1 MVEARPTIAYLT
13 AGGGGMYCGSCMRDN
28 TLARALMAL
37 GCDVQLIPT
46 YTPIRTDEENVAI
59 DRVFFGGINV
69 FLQQKLPLL
78 RYLPGVLDRWLDRPW
93 LIRRVAGGNIETS
106 AKMLGALTVS
116 MLRGEAGRQRKEVRR
131 LRAWLEK
138 SVGPDLVNLSNI
150 LIAGCVPYLKR
161 RLGVPVLVTLQG
173 DDLFLDQLSEPYR
186 QQALDQI
193 RELAS
198 DVDGFLVF
206 SRYYA
211 EHMAE
216 YLGIP
221 AEKMHIVSMGVDL
234 EGYPPAVEEQS
245 KAESTPHDRPKTL
258 GYLARVCPEKG
269 FHVLVD
275 AFLRLRTM
283 PGCEQTRLAVAGWLG
298 KGDRSYYEEQVARI
312 RRAGAEE
319 HFHNA
324 GVVDRAGKIAFLRSL
339 DVLSVPTTYREPK
352 GIFVLEALAAG
363 VPVVQPRHGAFPE
376 LLAATGGGLLVR
388 PDDPAHL
395 AEQLYVLLTD
405 AARRQQLAAAGQ
417 ASVRERFGAET
428 MARETLGVYRK
439 FLE

>member
-1 MVEARPTIAYLT
+1 MAEARPSIAYLT

-28 TLARALMAL
+28 TLARALVAL

-131 LRAWLEK
+131 LTAWLEK
-138 SVGPDLVNLSNI
+138 SVRPDLVNLSNI
-150 LIAGCVPYLKR
+150 LIAGCVPHLKR

-173 DDLFLDQLSEPYR
+173 DDLFLDQLTEPYR
-186 QQALDQI
+186 QQALAQI
-193 RELAS
+193 RELAG

-211 EHMAE
+211 DHMAE
-216 YLGIP
+216 LLGIP
-221 AEKMHIVSMGVDL
+221 AEKMHIVPMGVDL
-234 EGYPPAVEEQS
+234 EGFPTAVEEQG
-245 KAESTPHDRPKTL
+245 ATESTPLDQPKTL
-258 GYLARVCPEKG
+258 GYLARICPEKG
-269 FHVLVD
+269 FHILVD
-275 AFLRLRTM
+275 AYLRLRKK
-283 PGCEQTRLAVAGWLG
+283 PGTEQTRLAVAGWLG
-298 KGDRSYYEEQVARI
+298 KSDRPYYEEQVERI

-319 HFHNA
+319 HYHNA
-324 GVVDRAGKIAFLRSL
+324 GAVDRAGKIAFLHSL
-339 DVLSVPTTYREPK
+339 DVLSVPTIYREPK

-363 VPVVQPRHGAFPE
+363 VPVVQPQHGAFPE
-376 LLAATGGGLLVR
+376 LLTATGGGQMFR

-395 AEQLYVLLTD
+395 AERLHALLTD
-405 AARRQQLAAAGQ
+405 SAQRQRLSAAGR
-417 ASVRERFGAET
+417 ASVRERFGAEA
-428 MARETLGVYRK
+428 MARETLAVYRS
-439 FLE
+439 FLD